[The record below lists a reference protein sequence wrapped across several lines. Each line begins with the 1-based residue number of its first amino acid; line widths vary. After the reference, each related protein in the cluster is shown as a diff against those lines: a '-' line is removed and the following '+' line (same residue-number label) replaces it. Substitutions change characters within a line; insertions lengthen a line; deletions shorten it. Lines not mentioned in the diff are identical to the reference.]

1 MNALF
6 TRALRAGCLTA
17 ALAPLCARP
26 AAAAE
31 LAAVLSSG
39 SGPYAEAYAAF
50 SAELGLPH
58 EVYDLAKPARHF
70 PEEASLTAAFGARAA
85 ALDYPQGAHLVYAL
99 TPVPLRARGWHEI
112 SMLPEP
118 AQALAAYRGL
128 QPGLKRLAVFW
139 TAYPGEEYLSELR
152 RAGEALGIQVLPSRL
167 KSPEGFPERLRA
179 LLGKM
184 DAFWLM
190 PDPPLITQS
199 SIMLLAKFSCDNAV
213 PFYAPTQAL
222 VASGATASYAPDF
235 AGSGTAAAKAVKAIL
250 SGARLPHTVYP
261 EHPVLRVSDLPAEK
275 CGWPLAHKRAP
286 GK

>member
-1 MNALF
+1 MTMEFRNGMGW
-6 TRALRAGCLTA
+6 RDWGLTA
-17 ALAPLCARP
+17 ACLLLSP
-26 AAAAE
+26 AAASGE
-31 LAAVLSSG
+31 TLAAVLSSD

-50 SAELGLPH
+50 RSEMDEPFDL
-58 EVYDLAKPARHF
+58 YDLSKPGTAF
-70 PEEASLTAAFGARAA
+70 PQDAEYAIAFGAKAA
-85 ALDYPQGAHLVYAL
+85 ALDYPHVTRLVYAL
-99 TPVPLRARGWHEI
+99 TPVAIRARGWHEI

-118 AQALAAYRGL
+118 ARALAAYRGL

-139 TAYPGEEYLSELR
+139 TAYPGEDYLSDLK

-167 KSPEGFPERLRA
+167 KSPEYFPERLRS

-199 SIMLLAKFSCDNAV
+199 SIMLLAKFSCDNAI

-250 SGARLPHTVYP
+250 AGESAPRIVYP

-275 CGWPLAHKRAP
+275 CRWPIAHKRVP
-286 GK
+286 